1 MLPWELSQNAR
12 MSDSRGTKT
21 VVKEMVGS
29 TRGRSSRGK
38 TAKGKGSPGKRKT
51 GEVIWTGTPLEDPS
65 LVNKLARIIGC
76 LV

>member
-1 MLPWELSQNAR
+1 MLPWEPSQNAR

-51 GEVIWTGTPLEDPS
+51 GKVIWSGTPLEDPPLFS
-65 LVNKLARIIGC
+65 KLVRIIGH